1 MKLAKAKQHPETERL
16 TNIPKKQVCLYQWD
30 HMINSNENENDNG
43 KIYHLNKTYIDQ
55 GLDIDTNIVNIA
67 CFGKTMS
74 LCSKQHLKNF

>member
-1 MKLAKAKQHPETERL
+1 
-16 TNIPKKQVCLYQWD
+16 
-30 HMINSNENENDNG
+30 MIHCNENENDNG
-43 KIYHLNKTYIDQ
+43 KIDHINKTYIDQ

>member
-1 MKLAKAKQHPETERL
+1 
-16 TNIPKKQVCLYQWD
+16 
-30 HMINSNENENDNG
+30 MINSNENENDNG

-67 CFGKTMS
+67 CFGKTMP